1 MANNVR
7 CAGGGNAP
15 WNLGKGRGVAEPCG
29 WKGER
34 FAWVNLPQRPGETV
48 TELEQRISTAKPCP
62 WCKGR
67 VELIPNMDST
77 YAP

>member
-1 MANNVR
+1 MSANVR
-7 CAGGGNAP
+7 CAGGGNAQ

-34 FAWVNLPQRPGETV
+34 FAVGT
-48 TELEQRISTAKPCP
+48 RIGVPSYRWDDEDRKTRTAKPCP

-67 VELIPNMDST
+67 IELIPQEAT
-77 YAP
+77 P

>member
-1 MANNVR
+1 MSANVR
-7 CAGGGNAP
+7 CAGGGNAQ

-34 FAWVNLPQRPGETV
+34 FTQPPDGRYRTDWAKAAAAARA
-48 TELEQRISTAKPCP
+48 AKPCP

-67 VELIPNMDST
+67 VELIPQES
-77 YAP
+77 AS

>member
-1 MANNVR
+1 MSANVR
-7 CAGGGNAP
+7 CAGGGNAQ

-34 FAWVNLPQRPGETV
+34 FGIGDADLWDDPDIRDA
-48 TELEQRISTAKPCP
+48 RIDRARTAKPCP

-67 VELIPNMDST
+67 IELIPQEAT
-77 YAP
+77 P